1 MIASGDDLRVGRMPA
16 WPRSGSRRDEP
27 GGTYQFCYLMRF
39 ASATQFIE
47 DATDEPCRFLRL
59 GRDGRLLAIPE
70 RLENCF
76 HFPVDWK
83 TAGLR
88 LREKQRVIDDHV
100 ELTGRARRD
109 FGRLAKPPFE

>member
-1 MIASGDDLRVGRMPA
+1 MITSGDDFRVGRMLA
-16 WPRSGSRRDEP
+16 WSRSGSCRDEP
-27 GGTYQFCYLMRF
+27 GGTYQFRYLARF

-59 GRDGRLLAIPE
+59 GRDGRLLTIPE
-70 RLENCF
+70 RLENCL
-76 HFPVDWK
+76 HFPVGWK

-109 FGRLAKPPFE
+109 LGRLAKPPFE